1 MIFTIDFNGLILTD
15 LVLSE
20 HVVVE
25 RPGGEGEDIRLLLE
39 RRDDLRVT
47 VALVHGYENEVEK
60 GRS

>member
-1 MIFTIDFNGLILTD
+1 MDFNGLVLLTD

-47 VALVHGYENEVEK
+47 VALVHGYENEDK
-60 GRS
+60 MGRS